1 MKKILVCGAGGFI
14 GTHLVTSLKNLGHYV
29 IGVDIKKPEYSIT
42 DADEFHLLDLR
53 SQEFVSRLITT
64 DIHEIY
70 QLAADMGGAGYINTG
85 DNDAEVVHNS
95 LLINLNI
102 AKEMV
107 TKNIKRVLF
116 TSSACVYPEH
126 NQLDPNNPVCSE
138 DSVYPANP
146 DSEYGWEKLFS
157 ERLYMT
163 FARNHGIRA
172 RIARLHNIFGPL
184 GSWNNGKEKAP
195 AALCRKVAES
205 QGIVEVWGPGTQTRS
220 FLYIDECIEGIHKIM
235 ASEYDRPVNLGSER
249 LIRINDLVTLIA
261 NRARKNIEIKNIEG
275 PIGVMGR
282 TSHNKLIQA
291 VTKWRPSEDL
301 EKGIEITYKW
311 IGEQLEKIKK

>member
-14 GTHLVTSLKNLGHYV
+14 GTHLVTSLKKLGHYV

-53 SQEFVSRLITT
+53 SQESVSRLITT

-235 ASEYDRPVNLGSER
+235 ASEYDKPVNLGSER
-249 LIRINDLVTLIA
+249 LIRINDLVMLIA
-261 NRARKNIEIKNIEG
+261 NRAKKNIEIKNIEG

-282 TSHNKLIQA
+282 TSHNKLIQE

-301 EKGIEITYKW
+301 EKGMEITYKW